1 MRDGGAV
8 IGDRNTLILCAAK
21 AVFHFSVIEHAASA
35 VDDELI
41 RGQII
46 RELRSACKGKTELS
60 ACMFLDPVR
69 QFDSAYIITL
79 PVVRAP
85 LRDENRVIFF

>member
-1 MRDGGAV
+1 MRDGSAV